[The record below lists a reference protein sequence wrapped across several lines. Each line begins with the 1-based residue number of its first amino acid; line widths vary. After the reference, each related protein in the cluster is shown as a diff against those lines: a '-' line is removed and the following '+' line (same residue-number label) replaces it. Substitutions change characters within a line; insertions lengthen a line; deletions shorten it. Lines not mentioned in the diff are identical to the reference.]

1 MYLKIHRSPDGEVVA
16 ACDRELLNTKICHGD
31 VEICISE
38 GFYGSCPV
46 SEDEVR
52 RALQTAEN
60 ANLMGER
67 AVRLAVELGLIGP
80 SSCMMLGNVPHALIF
95 RI

>member
-1 MYLKIHRSPDGEVVA
+1 MYLKIHRSPDGVVVA
-16 ACDRELLNTKICHGD
+16 VCDRELLNTTVCHGD

-38 GFYGSCPV
+38 KFYGNCPA
-46 SEDEVR
+46 SEEEIR
-52 RALQTAEN
+52 SALKTAEN

-67 AVRLAVELGLIGP
+67 AVRLAVEMGLIGP
-80 SSCMMLGNVPHALIF
+80 SSCMMLGNVPHAQIF